1 MIRVVI
7 FLVFVGVVALGAGWL
22 ADRPGGVEIVW
33 LNYRITTSVAVLVAS
48 VALIVAAFMVLW
60 SAFAALV
67 RSPGKVSHYFALR
80 EITQGQRAI
89 TRGLIA
95 IGAGDARGAA
105 KFSGEAKRLA
115 HDNPLTL
122 LLTAQSAQLSGDRA
136 AAEKVFEQMM
146 ARPDLKAIGLHG
158 MFVEA
163 RRHND
168 AVAARALAE
177 EAVAAAP
184 SLGWAGQAVLEFRC
198 ASGDWSGAIEALDRN
213 KANGLI
219 DKPAHR
225 RLRAVLLTAQAQNVE
240 PHDRDAAK
248 ALALEAAKLAP
259 ALVPAAA
266 MAGRFHADANDTR
279 KAARVLETAW
289 KANPHPDIAEA
300 YFNLKPGDSVR
311 DKLVRAQKLAKS
323 QPSHQEAILA
333 LARVA
338 IDAQAFDAARAA
350 LEPLIAAPTQ
360 RVALLMAELEEAE
373 HNDVGRARA
382 WTSRAVHAAHDPAW
396 TADGYVSDTW
406 MPVSPATGRLDAF
419 EWKVPIAELPGSMIA
434 DDTADTIIDAALE
447 PPMRA
452 PEVVVMPKEPSAS
465 VVASMLVQKRRET
478 NKASPETPPAASRR
492 RPAVSP
498 APVEAVIPLVH
509 APDDPGPDAADEV
522 GPLAGPQ
529 PEGWLKRFT

>member
-1 MIRVVI
+1 MIRVVV
-7 FLVFVGVVALGAGWL
+7 FLIFVGVVALGAGWL

-33 LNYRITTSVAVLVAS
+33 LSYRITTSVAVLAAAV
-48 VALIVAAFMVLW
+48 VLIVAAFMVLW
-60 SAFAALV
+60 SVASALI

-80 EITQGQRAI
+80 RITQGQRAI

-95 IGAGDARGAA
+95 IGAGDVRGAA

-168 AVAARALAE
+168 PVAARVLAE
-177 EAVAAAP
+177 EAAKAAP

-198 ASGDWSGAIEALDRN
+198 AAGDWSGAIEALDRN

-219 DKPAHR
+219 DKVMHR
-225 RLRAVLLTAQAQNVE
+225 RLRAVLLTAQAQNVA
-240 PHDRDAAK
+240 PHDRDAAR
-248 ALALEAAKLAP
+248 ALVLEAVKLAP
-259 ALVPAAA
+259 DLVPAAA

-279 KAARVLETAW
+279 KASRVLDTAW
-289 KANPHPDIAEA
+289 KANPHLDIAEA
-300 YFNLKPGDSVR
+300 YINLKPGDSVR
-311 DKLVRAQKLAKS
+311 DKLARAQKLVKS
-323 QPSHQEAILA
+323 QPGNVEGALA
-333 LARVA
+333 LARAA
-338 IDAQAFDAARAA
+338 IDAQAFDVARNA
-350 LEPLIAAPTQ
+350 LAPQIAAPTQ

-382 WTSRAVHAAHDPAW
+382 WTARAVHAAHDPAW
-396 TADGYVSDTW
+396 TADGYVSENW

-419 EWKVPIAELPGSMIA
+419 EWRVPIAELPG
-434 DDTADTIIDAALE
+434 TARPEIEAEPLIDAVPQSAPVMPE
-447 PPMRA
+447 IVTMA
-452 PEVVVMPKEPSAS
+452 PEPVAPK
-465 VVASMLVQKRRET
+465 V
-478 NKASPETPPAASRR
+478 ETPKAPKPEVKSAPRARRVEPAAVV
-492 RPAVSP
+492 PA
-498 APVEAVIPLVH
+498 ETIIPLVH
-509 APDDPGPDAADEV
+509 APDDPGPDAADDAA
-522 GPLAGPQ
+522 PLAGPK
-529 PEGWLKRFT
+529 PDNGRKLRDLFK